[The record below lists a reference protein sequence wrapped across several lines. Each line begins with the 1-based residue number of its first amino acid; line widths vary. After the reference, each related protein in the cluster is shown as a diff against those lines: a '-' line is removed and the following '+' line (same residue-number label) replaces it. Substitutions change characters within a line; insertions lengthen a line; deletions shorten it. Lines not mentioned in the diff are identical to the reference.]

1 MLSFVHNSSLA
12 YCITLTVEL
21 SEIQSTKLYN
31 SAKVS
36 NMVVVKAELQK
47 WGKNMA
53 GFCSGEG
60 GYFLWPCKSKTPSL
74 TAEAL
79 PSNVKSVHY
88 AETKTWIGG
97 ITFNYIRIWSLSVR
111 GKFWIKLKIY
121 NRAPGI
127 WFDTLRV
134 L

>member
-53 GFCSGEG
+53 GFCRRG
-60 GYFLWPCKSKTPSL
+60 GGNFLGL
-74 TAEAL
+74 TL
-79 PSNVKSVHY
+79 Q
-88 AETKTWIGG
+88 
-97 ITFNYIRIWSLSVR
+97 F
-111 GKFWIKLKIY
+111 
-121 NRAPGI
+121 
-127 WFDTLRV
+127 
-134 L
+134 